1 MALKIN
7 GTALKKCNV
16 NEVVCKK
23 INVNGINVWNA
34 EYVFF
39 PNADTL
45 NPSNWRKSSNGYGSS
60 RLDVENKLIRFGA
73 RGGSDNSHF
82 YCEIL
87 VDMTPYKTC
96 YVNVTALSNPGAEM
110 VTLMWRDP
118 TSNGNK
124 IGMSPLTTGISQ
136 WDVSNVNQ
144 TVRLDISGD
153 YGNYLDISEII
164 FEE

>member
-16 NEVVCKK
+16 NGTVCKH
-23 INVNGINVWNA
+23 IDVNGVNVWNA

-45 NPSNWRKSSNGYGSS
+45 NPSNWAKSSNGYGSS
-60 RLDVENKLIRFGA
+60 WLDVTNKIIRFGA
-73 RGGSDNSHF
+73 KGGSDNSHF
-82 YCEIL
+82 KCSIAI
-87 VDMTPYKTC
+87 DMTPYKTC
-96 YVNVTALSNPGAEM
+96 YVNVTALSNPGAKM
-110 VTLMWRDP
+110 VTLMWRD
-118 TSNGNK
+118 TSSGYSQ
-124 IGMSPLTTGISQ
+124 ISMSPLTTGVSQ
-136 WDVSNVNQ
+136 WDVSNVN
-144 TVRLDISGD
+144 TVVSLDISGD